1 MTDSVRYGALA
12 RRLACATLALAAVAA
27 SAQPA
32 EVRIG
37 VIYDMTGPL
46 ATAGGYPAYLGTKY
60 AIDMVNAA
68 GGVEGR
74 MIKPIYVDAQSKVDV
89 AINEA
94 ERLLNLEHVDIL
106 LGVFPSSQCVPLAQK
121 VEEVKRFMWATVCTS
136 SAVFK
141 NRNLKY
147 VFRPQV
153 HSEQFGPTSC
163 GFLESNAKSRLG
175 TEPKDLRVAIIYEDS
190 PAGVGISD
198 SNETACKSR
207 GMPIVLKEG
216 YSASTPDLSALI
228 TKLKRARADVI
239 LHTGQNQDI
248 ALFLRQAKEQGLKW
262 KALLGFGA
270 GYGQVNKLYATVQ
283 NDADYIFDVEPIGA
297 HLLDPATLAPG
308 LGKLID
314 EMVRRYKA
322 DAKTEEVSPHLS
334 MGFNGAWIFLNDVL
348 PRAIKKSGG
357 ASPEALRE
365 AALATDIPEGG
376 TIMGFGVKFYPPGHP
391 MAGQNERS
399 SVPMVQYVGGKTYI
413 VEPAKIRTREPV
425 LPLPKGHT
433 FAP

>member
-1 MTDSVRYGALA
+1 
-12 RRLACATLALAAVAA
+12 
-27 SAQPA
+27 
-32 EVRIG
+32 
-37 VIYDMTGPL
+37 
-46 ATAGGYPAYLGTKY
+46 
-60 AIDMVNAA
+60 MVNAV

-89 AINEA
+89 AVNEA
-94 ERLLNLEHVDIL
+94 ERLPNLERVDVL
-106 LGVFPSSQCVPLAQK
+106 LGVFPSSQWVPLAQK
-121 VEEVKRFMWATVCTS
+121 VEEAKRFMWATVCTS

-163 GFLESNAKSRLG
+163 GFLESHAKSRLG

-270 GYGQVNKLYATVQ
+270 GYGQVNKLYATMQ

-348 PRAIKKSGG
+348 PRAIKKTGG
-357 ASPEALRE
+357 ASPDALRE

-376 TIMGFGVKFYPPGHP
+376 TIMGFGVKFYPPGHA

>member
-175 TEPKDLRVAIIYEDS
+175 IEPKDLRVAILYEDS

-198 SNETACKSR
+198 SNETTCKSR

-262 KALLGFGA
+262 KALIGFGA
-270 GYGQVNKLYATVQ
+270 GYGQVSKLYATVQ

>member
-1 MTDSVRYGALA
+1 MFDSALYGALM
-12 RRLACATLALAAVAA
+12 RSLVGVTLALTALATP
-27 SAQPA
+27 AQPA
-32 EVRIG
+32 EIRIG

-46 ATAGGYPAYLGTKY
+46 ASAGGYAAYLGTKY

-74 MIKPIYVDAQSKVDV
+74 TIKPIYVDAQSKVDV

-121 VEEVKRFMWATVCTS
+121 VEEAKRFMWATVCTS
-136 SAVFK
+136 SAVFRD
-141 NRNLKY
+141 RNLKY

-163 GFLESNAKSRLG
+163 GFLGSNAHSHLG
-175 TEPKDLRVAIIYEDS
+175 IEPKDLRVAILYEDS

-283 NDADYIFDVEPIGA
+283 SDADYIFDVEPVGA
-297 HLLDPATLAPG
+297 QLLDPTTLAPG

-348 PRAIKKSGG
+348 PRAIKKTGG
-357 ASPEALRE
+357 VSPDALRE
-365 AALATDIPEGG
+365 AALTTDIAEGG

-399 SVPMVQYVGGKTYI
+399 FVPMVQYVDGKTYI
-413 VEPAKIRTREPV
+413 VAPTRIRTREPV
-425 LPLPKGHT
+425 LPLPKGHS